1 MDRLLALIETVL
13 ADGKAEDVIAIN
25 LAGKSTMADYMVI
38 ATAMSQRQVNALAQ
52 NLVRQLK
59 LGKFGAPNIEGR
71 TQGDWV
77 LLDAGDIIVHLFRPE
92 VRAFYNLEKMWTA
105 ELPDGDE
112 TTAATA

>member
-1 MDRLLALIETVL
+1 MILIPEIPYDMDVVCRKIQQRYESGRNFAIVVV
-13 ADGKAEDVIAIN
+13 AEGAFPQGGEPVFKQ
-25 LAGKSTMADYMVI
+25 AGFGPV
-38 ATAMSQRQVNALAQ
+38 
-52 NLVRQLK
+52 K
-59 LGKFGAPNIEGR
+59 LEGLPA
-71 TQGDWV
+71 GDWV